1 MAKDDDI
8 MIVTPNGEQILASSI
23 GINTESFSPPSPN
36 YSHTYTSISA
46 HRVTASTAQLQQRT
60 IPWVF
65 DINSNDKYDQSLQR
79 LEVFRLLGG
88 TEDFYVIDMRVPF
101 IRWPVHVDG
110 GFSVSPYQGS
120 NVISD
125 DVTVNLIVSEG
136 YGETVTTSD
145 NLNQMA
151 AFGMVLPTNNELDYT
166 FKNQTT
172 AKIYIA
178 GVVPINADEHPM
190 LIKFHGDVA
199 TALSIQNT
207 TTNQTFKLTKPLNKN
222 QELLIWGNVPAIDD
236 TQVYGSSNHAYLD
249 FQLGFNDIVISGA
262 TNFDVTFSTRF
273 YY

>member
-1 MAKDDDI
+1 MAEDDDI

-23 GINTESFSPPSPN
+23 GIHTESFSPPSPN
-36 YSHTYTSISA
+36 YSHTYTSIAA

-65 DINSNDKYDQSLQR
+65 DVRSNDKYDQSLQR

-88 TEDFYVIDMRVPF
+88 SEDFYVIDMRVPF

-110 GFSVSPYQGS
+110 GFTINPYQGS

-136 YGETVTTSD
+136 YGETVATSD
-145 NLNQMA
+145 KLDQMA
-151 AFGMVLPTNNELDYT
+151 SFGMGLPTDPVNYYFT
-166 FKNQTT
+166 QGSCKV
-172 AKIYIA
+172 YVA
-178 GVVPINADEHPM
+178 GVIPLNADEHPM
-190 LIKFHGDVA
+190 LIKFHGNVT
-199 TALSIQNT
+199 TALTIKNN
-207 TTNQTFKLTKPLNKN
+207 TTNQTFTLTKPLTKS
-222 QELLIWGNVPAIDD
+222 QELLIWGSVPAVDG

-262 TNFDVTFSTRF
+262 TNFDITFSTRF

>member
-8 MIVTPNGEQILASSI
+8 MIVTPSGEQILASSI
-23 GINTESFSPPSPN
+23 GIHTESFSPPAPN
-36 YSHTYTSISA
+36 YTHTYTPLA
-46 HRVTASTAQLQQRT
+46 QHRVITTNAQLQQRT

-65 DINSNDKYDQSLQR
+65 DVCSNDKYDQSLQR

-88 TEDFYVIDMRVPF
+88 SEDFYVIDMRVPF

-136 YGETVTTSD
+136 YGETIAASD
-145 NLNQMA
+145 QLDEVF
-151 AFGMVLPTNNELDYT
+151 AFGLLPSTDDYDYSFT
-166 FKNQTT
+166 NQTSC
-172 AKIYIA
+172 KVYIA
-178 GVVPINADEHPM
+178 GVIPIRTDEHPM

-199 TALSIQNT
+199 KALTIKNL
-207 TTNQTFKLTKPLNKN
+207 TTNQTFTLTKPLTKS
-222 QELLIWGNVPAIDD
+222 QELLIWGNVPAIDG

-249 FQLGFNDIVISGA
+249 FQLGFNDIAISGA

>member
-1 MAKDDDI
+1 MAKNDDI
-8 MIVTPNGEQILASSI
+8 MIVTPTGEQILASSI
-23 GINTESFSPPSPN
+23 GIHTESFSPPSPN

-88 TEDFYVIDMRVPF
+88 TEDFYVIDMRLPF

-110 GFSVSPYQGS
+110 GFSMSPYQGS

-136 YGETVTTSD
+136 YGETTAASD
-145 NLNQMA
+145 QLDEIF
-151 AFGMVLPTNNELDYT
+151 AFGLLPSNDDYDYSFT
-166 FKNQTT
+166 NQTSC
-172 AKIYIA
+172 KVYVA
-178 GVVPINADEHPM
+178 GVIPLNADEHPM

-199 TALSIQNT
+199 TTLSIKNA
-207 TTNQTFKLTKPLNKN
+207 TTNQTFSLTKPLNKN
-222 QELLIWGNVPAIDD
+222 QELLIWGGVPAVDGV
-236 TQVYGSSNHAYLD
+236 QVYGSSNHAYLD
-249 FQLGFNDIVISGA
+249 FVLGYNDLTISGA